1 MASLIQIIRD
11 ECMPYRN
18 CMLTLTDR
26 SGETGFIYFKDAQL
40 IEANSG
46 AEWGMDALRKICDW
60 EVASHGLSEL
70 PYGIKRTL
78 WEPVDKLFD
87 SLLGTGAGASLL
99 AAVQALPEGEE
110 KIDIVTEQVA
120 PDDPMAIL
128 CTQLSALPG
137 FISLVRD
144 EGRGMRL
151 LEGSPMP
158 QGFTQEWLEQFDE
171 RLGQTGAGLGA
182 GALENWL
189 LELADSRLLRF
200 RHSKNFLILRCDL
213 TVLPDDFESGIHQIL
228 RQYVES

>member
-60 EVASHGLSEL
+60 EIASHGLSEL

-87 SLLGTGAGASLL
+87 SLLGAGAGASLL

-120 PDDPMAIL
+120 PDDPMAAL
-128 CTQLSALPG
+128 YMQLSALPG

-151 LEGSPMP
+151 LEGSPLP
-158 QGFTQEWLEQFDE
+158 AGFTQDWLEQFDD
-171 RLGQTGAGLGA
+171 RLQQTGGGLGA
-182 GALENWL
+182 GYLEHWM
-189 LELADSRLLRF
+189 LELEDSRLLRL
-200 RHSKNFLILRCDL
+200 RHGKNHLILRSDL
-213 TVLPDDFESGIHQIL
+213 TVLPDDFESGVQQIL
-228 RQYVES
+228 RQYQEF